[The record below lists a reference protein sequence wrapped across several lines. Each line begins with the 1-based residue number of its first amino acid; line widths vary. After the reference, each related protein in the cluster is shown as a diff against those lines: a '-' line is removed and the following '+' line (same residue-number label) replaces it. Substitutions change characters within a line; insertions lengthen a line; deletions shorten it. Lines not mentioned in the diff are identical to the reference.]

1 LFEGEARGGF
11 KNKILY
17 QKTMKNIFIISG
29 PSGVGEDSI
38 IKGLKKILPIEVIIT
53 TTTRDLRPGESQ
65 GNPYYFISKEE
76 FKNGIENNE
85 FFEYAK
91 EYNDNYYGVTHKEIE
106 RIKNSDKIGIWKI
119 EYKGVIY
126 AKKMF
131 PNIIAIFINAPLD
144 ILEKRIRNRSNVSE
158 EYIKERL
165 DYTREWLKNI
175 DIYNYKVENEEGK
188 LKDTIKKVANII
200 EKNYID
206 D

>member
-1 LFEGEARGGF
+1 
-11 KNKILY
+11 
-17 QKTMKNIFIISG
+17 MKNIFIISG